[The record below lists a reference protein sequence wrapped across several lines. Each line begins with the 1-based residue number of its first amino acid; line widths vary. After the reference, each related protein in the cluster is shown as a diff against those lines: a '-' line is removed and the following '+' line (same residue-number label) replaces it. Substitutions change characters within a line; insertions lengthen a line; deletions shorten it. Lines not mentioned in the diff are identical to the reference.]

1 MNPGQGPYFIPQGA
15 PPGTPLLMEE
25 ERPPEAVYYFRIY
38 AIIMLLSLLGFFG
51 LGLWLMLEPMM
62 KHTGSPVNPGE
73 WIGGFIIL
81 IMAAI
86 FIVPHTIV
94 LFAGRSKWV
103 YTLAL
108 VLIGMSMLWN
118 PFCCCLPI
126 PILLLILWMRPET
139 KRWYGL
145 A

>member
-25 ERPPEAVYYFRIY
+25 ERPPEAIYYFRIY

-51 LGLWLMLEPMM
+51 SGLWMMLEPMM
-62 KHTGSPVNPGE
+62 KRAGSPVSPGE
-73 WIGGFIIL
+73 WIAGFIITVL
-81 IMAAI
+81 SAI
-86 FIVPHTIV
+86 FIVPHAIV

-103 YTLAL
+103 YTLAV

-118 PFCCCLPI
+118 TCCLPI
-126 PILLLILWMRPET
+126 TIPLLIVWMKPET
-139 KRWYGL
+139 KKWYGV